1 MSYFILMRVTISLPD
16 ALARRFQAT
25 VPPRRRSSTLAR
37 LLEAELSRREGE
49 LARACEAANAD
60 SFLAEE
66 IEEWQ
71 AFDDAPAPA
80 PPTPRKRRGRK

>member
-1 MSYFILMRVTISLPD
+1 M
-16 ALARRFQAT
+16 
-25 VPPRRRSSTLAR
+25 AR

-71 AFDDAPAPA
+71 AFEDAPAPA

>member
-1 MSYFILMRVTISLPD
+1 M
-16 ALARRFQAT
+16 
-25 VPPRRRSSTLAR
+25 AR

-49 LARACEAANAD
+49 LAKACEAANAD

-71 AFDDAPAPA
+71 AFDDVPAPA
-80 PPTPRKRRGRK
+80 PPAPRKRRGRK